1 MKIIS
6 SVLIVVVAVLSFK
19 HGWDSL
25 KNTSPQGDAA
35 MFSWGISKPV
45 QVTLSVINIL
55 VALMILF
62 PQTFFAGNMISAMV
76 FVLLIGF
83 QLKSGNIR
91 AALIEIPFLLM
102 PCIMI
107 FLGHPLKNNF

>member
-1 MKIIS
+1 MKIVSGI
-6 SVLIVVVAVLSFK
+6 LIIVVAVLSFK
-19 HGWDSL
+19 HGWDGL
-25 KNTSPQGDAA
+25 KNTSPQGAA

-83 QLKSGNIR
+83 QLKSGNIK
-91 AALIEIPFLLM
+91 AALIEIPFFLM

-107 FLGHPLKNNF
+107 YLGHPFKR